1 MLPTV
6 QNTQFK
12 YELFFELSP
21 DLLCIAGYDG
31 YFKKINPA
39 VSNLLEYSM
48 EELYSRPINDF
59 VYHEDQDITSRVRTE
74 LTKRKPLFNFENR
87 YLTKSGNVVWLSWTS
102 LPVQSEQLIF
112 AIAKNITHKK
122 TIEAGRNELVARLSR
137 MNDELKH
144 LTYITSHDLRSPV
157 NNLMSL
163 FSLIDLSR
171 IGDDQTREV
180 ITYIQSASEK
190 LKDLLN
196 NYVDLL
202 SAKDANDAELTNV
215 DLRETLDTVM
225 KNIGSLLRISKTTLE
240 INVEKAQVVT
250 FNSAGL
256 QSVFLN
262 LITNSIKYA
271 RPDVLPQISIS
282 SEKSDGF
289 TKILYKDNGI
299 GFDMEKVKGR
309 IFGLHQKFHEHG
321 DSKGIGLYLV
331 YSTLTRLGAQIE
343 VDSAVNEGTLFT
355 ISIRDASSPLSSLR

>member
-48 EELYSRPINDF
+48 EELYARPINDF

-74 LTKRKPLFNFENR
+74 LTRRKPLFNFENR
-87 YLTKSGNVVWLSWTS
+87 YLTKSGNIVWLSWTS

-122 TIEAGRNELVARLSR
+122 TIEAGRNDLVARLSK

-144 LTYITSHDLRSPV
+144 LTYTTSHDLRSPV

-171 IGDDQTREV
+171 INDDQTKEV
-180 ITYIQSASEK
+180 ITYLKSAGAK

-202 SAKDANDAELTNV
+202 SAKDVNDA
-215 DLRETLDTVM
+215 
-225 KNIGSLLRISKTTLE
+225 
-240 INVEKAQVVT
+240 
-250 FNSAGL
+250 
-256 QSVFLN
+256 
-262 LITNSIKYA
+262 
-271 RPDVLPQISIS
+271 
-282 SEKSDGF
+282 
-289 TKILYKDNGI
+289 
-299 GFDMEKVKGR
+299 
-309 IFGLHQKFHEHG
+309 
-321 DSKGIGLYLV
+321 
-331 YSTLTRLGAQIE
+331 
-343 VDSAVNEGTLFT
+343 
-355 ISIRDASSPLSSLR
+355 